1 MKSLS
6 EQYKFKEGQD
16 LEDFNPNDTSA
27 FPIDRNAAE
36 EHLFMMRAE
45 FDDLQEL
52 LYAQKKYRILVM
64 LQGTDGSGKDSLIR
78 AIFKGVN
85 PNGCRVINF
94 KSPSEEELSHN
105 YMWRIFKKLPA
116 KGEIVIHNRTIYEDI
131 IYPSVHNS
139 IDKKIWEKRYEH
151 INAFEKLL
159 TDEGTIVLKF
169 FLNISKKE
177 QKRRLLA
184 RLNNPEKEWKVSKG
198 DILERKYWD
207 DYQKTY
213 TNIFKQTSTTYV
225 PWYIVGSNHKWH
237 RNLIVMSILL
247 NTLKNLNIEYPKL
260 NSEVK
265 KLKLI

>member
-1 MKSLS
+1 MKSIS
-6 EQYKFKEGQD
+6 DKYTFKSGQD
-16 LEDFNPNDTSA
+16 LSQFDPNDTTC
-27 FPIDRNAAE
+27 FPIERNQAE
-36 EHLFMMRAE
+36 EHLFMLRAE

-52 LYAQKKYRILVM
+52 IYAQKKYRILIM

-94 KSPSEEELSHN
+94 KSPSEEEMSHN

-131 IYPSVHNS
+131 IYPSVHS
-139 IDKKIWEKRYEH
+139 TIDKKVWEKRYEH

-169 FLNISKKE
+169 FLHISKKE
-177 QKRRLLA
+177 QKQRLLA
-184 RLNNPEKEWKVSKG
+184 RLNDPTKEWKVSKG
-198 DILERKYWD
+198 DILERKYWN
-207 DYQKTY
+207 DYQKSY
-213 TNIFKQTSTTYV
+213 NNIFKNTSTSSV
-225 PWYIVGSNHKWH
+225 PWHIIGSNHKWH
-237 RNLIVMSILL
+237 RNLVVMSILL
-247 NTLKNLNIEYPKL
+247 DTLKQLNIEYPKL
-260 NSEVK
+260 NPEVK